1 MFEVAVR
8 VGGEAVGLDDAEEDS
23 GVGDLEGELVSLD
36 ERAWE
41 QLFGESDVAAGL
53 TGGEIFSEE

>member
-1 MFEVAVR
+1 MLEVR

-23 GVGDLEGELVSLD
+23 GVGDLEGELGRASLD

-41 QLFGESDVAAGL
+41 
-53 TGGEIFSEE
+53 

>member
-8 VGGEAVGLDDAEEDS
+8 VGGEAVGLDDADEDS
-23 GVGDLEGELVSLD
+23 GDLEGELGRASLG

-41 QLFGESDVAAGL
+41 
-53 TGGEIFSEE
+53 